1 MDASDSADCLDI
13 TTDVLSIDIPGFT
26 ITREVGRG
34 ANAVVYEAVDVLL
47 NRSVAVKVWNA
58 RGMSRA
64 KFETGKIAK
73 FEHPLVVRTYQF
85 QWSDKHPF
93 AVMEL
98 IPGISCKEWLKDGPS
113 LELRLAVWWRYSAA
127 LKFIYASEDTHGDP
141 HLGNVLI
148 FPDPGRAYDIYA
160 PSGGT
165 SIGLK
170 VADMGTSRFVKS
182 AKKMKAREAKI
193 IWETARRIFK
203 DQALDRLW
211 LHQDNLSPETTL
223 SLLDSLFRYISFS
236 TWSEAIIDDKSAN
249 ASILADLIIEAPL
262 LNFGEAL
269 SRVNP
274 GVAGPRRL
282 ARRINSR
289 LFKTSAIDVS
299 DVINEKS
306 MHAYAMHQ
314 KEFVTKLT
322 DLSLKPE
329 KI

>member
-1 MDASDSADCLDI
+1 MDASDSADCLGVV
-13 TTDVLSIDIPGFT
+13 TDTLSIDIPGFT

-73 FEHPLVVRTYQF
+73 FEHPLIVRTYHF
-85 QWSDKHPF
+85 QWVDKHPF

-98 IPGISCKEWLKDGPS
+98 IPGISCKEWLKNGPS

-127 LKFIYASEDTHGDP
+127 LKLIYASEDTHGDP

-148 FPDPGRAYDIYA
+148 FPDPGRAYNIYA
-160 PSGGT
+160 PSGGA

-170 VADMGTSRFVKS
+170 IADMGTSRFVKS
-182 AKKMKAREAKI
+182 EKKMKAREAKI

-211 LHQDNLSPETTL
+211 LHQDNLSPEITL
-223 SLLDSLFRYISFS
+223 SLLDSLFKYISFS
-236 TWSEAIIDDKSAN
+236 TWSEGIIDDKSAN
-249 ASILADLIIEAPL
+249 SSILAKLLIEAPL
-262 LNFGEAL
+262 LNLGEAL

-274 GVAGPRRL
+274 GVGGPRRL
-282 ARRINSR
+282 ARRINSF
-289 LFKTSAIDVS
+289 LFKISTLDAK
-299 DVINEKS
+299 DVINEES
-306 MHAYAMHQ
+306 MRAYAMHQ
-314 KEFVTKLT
+314 NEFVTKLT
-322 DLSLKPE
+322 DLSVKPE
-329 KI
+329 RI